1 MESIIISLVCIGVIG
16 FIIFTQCNIKKLE
29 FKSKDLSLII
39 LVFSFILYINGY
51 EKLFLI
57 FLVGFII
64 IYFVPIKNL
73 KNIYSKISNNEETD
87 DSNKIKKEKKKKK
100 NEKKEEIKKKEEE
113 DEDTISI
120 SDLSDSIEN
129 EFNINKND

>member
-39 LVFSFILYINGY
+39 LVFSFILYINGF
-51 EKLFLI
+51 EKLFLL
-57 FLVGFII
+57 FLLGFII

-73 KNIYSKISNNEETD
+73 KNLYLKMSNNEEE
-87 DSNKIKKEKKKKK
+87 NIEKKVKKDK
-100 NEKKEEIKKKEEE
+100 KSKKDEKKEEIERKEIE
-113 DEDTISI
+113 DDDTISI

>member
-57 FLVGFII
+57 FLLGFII

-73 KNIYSKISNNEETD
+73 QNLYLKISKKEVDEEK
-87 DSNKIKKEKKKKK
+87 KIKKDKKKKK
-100 NEKKEEIKKKEEE
+100 DEKKEEIEKKEED